1 MIRMVSAQDGRGW
14 GRAIPKHAAAYNH
27 DMEKKEKT
35 KKKWKKKEGC
45 LWKN

>member
-1 MIRMVSAQDGRGW
+1 MIRMVSARDGRGW
-14 GRAIPKHAAAYNH
+14 GVPIPKHAAAYNH

>member
-1 MIRMVSAQDGRGW
+1 MMRMVSARDGRGW

-27 DMEKKEKT
+27 DMEKKKI